1 MGCSS
6 SVSASVRPT
15 DGSHP
20 SRTAKMYLRM
30 IARKKIGIEI
40 PINDAKRL
48 VWSIQV
54 PYFFAAMNPSGI
66 PKMVAKSIA
75 PTASSTVAGNRSLS
89 SSITGTRVCELV
101 PRSPSAVCFT

>member
-1 MGCSS
+1 M
-6 SVSASVRPT
+6 SASARPT

-30 IARKKIGIEI
+30 MARKKIGIEI
-40 PINDAKRL
+40 PISDATRL
-48 VWSIQV
+48 VWSIHV
-54 PYFFAAMNPSGI
+54 PYCFAAMNPSGI

-89 SSITGTRVCELV
+89 SSVHRARACASSCRGR
-101 PRSPSAVCFT
+101 PRPCVFR